1 MKIGNRNI
9 GPEYPPFIISELS
22 GEHRGSLERGYEMI
36 HAAHKA
42 GADAIKLQCYTA
54 DTLTFPGTSDEFKIT
69 EGPWAGRTLYELYK
83 ETETPR
89 DMLAKMIRFGQKRN
103 ITIFASVFSLVD
115 VDFVVNLGVLAIKI
129 ASFELTD
136 LPLIWKSASTV
147 LPVIMSTGMGT
158 TQEIKDAINAHR
170 IRRPHPG
177 NNLALLHCISSY
189 PALPSEANLPALGP
203 LANLLADNHGCAVGL
218 SDHTLGVGCA
228 AAAVAFG
235 ASIIEKHFTL
245 NRNSGGPDS
254 GFSLEP
260 AEFFNLVRTRNEA
273 WQAIQTDSAPK
284 KSPNLAFR
292 KSLYAVREISA
303 GERFCKENVRSIRPA
318 AGLAPKFY
326 QSVLAGV
333 ATQDIK
339 AGTPL
344 HSSMVSVLE

>member
-22 GEHRGSLERGYEMI
+22 GEHKGSLERGYEMI

-103 ITIFASVFSLVD
+103 ITIFASVFSLED
-115 VDFVVNLGVLAIKI
+115 VDFVVNLGVPAIKI

-136 LPLIWKSASTV
+136 LPLIWKCASTG
-147 LPVIMSTGMGT
+147 LPVIISTGMGT

-203 LANLLADNHGCAVGL
+203 LANLIGVNYGIGTVGF
-218 SDHTLGVGCA
+218 SDHSLGVGVA
-228 AAAVAFG
+228 VAAVSFG
-235 ASIIEKHFTL
+235 ASIVEKHFTL
-245 NRNSGGPDS
+245 DRSAGGPDA

-260 AEFFNLVRTRNEA
+260 SEFSLLVRTCKEA
-273 WQAIQTDSAPK
+273 WQAIQTDS
-284 KSPNLAFR
+284 SP
-292 KSLYAVREISA
+292 
-303 GERFCKENVRSIRPA
+303 
-318 AGLAPKFY
+318 
-326 QSVLAGV
+326 
-333 ATQDIK
+333 
-339 AGTPL
+339 
-344 HSSMVSVLE
+344 